1 MMGDCSSIPPL
12 VDALYNGD
20 EELQEE
26 SARALGTI
34 YSEDSV
40 KVLKQLIKEDRS
52 ERVKI
57 TGAQSIVAHGRL
69 DAVEEV
75 IDLWEQTSNRV
86 LQKQLS
92 ISLGNLIGKPGEFY
106 RCITGTS
113 IKREKA
119 INDLFQDVRIG
130 LKKLEILDSGF
141 INHILTE
148 SMPALEESYEKKD
161 YSECFSYIYTNSFK
175 PDIQKIGA
183 YGR

>member
-1 MMGDCSSIPPL
+1 MMGDCTAIPPL

-52 ERVKI
+52 ERVKV

-92 ISLGNLIGKPGEFY
+92 ISLGNLIGKAGRILPLYY
-106 RCITGTS
+106 RYFC
-113 IKREKA
+113 KERK
-119 INDLFQDVRIG
+119 
-130 LKKLEILDSGF
+130 
-141 INHILTE
+141 
-148 SMPALEESYEKKD
+148 SYK
-161 YSECFSYIYTNSFK
+161 
-175 PDIQKIGA
+175 
-183 YGR
+183 